1 MIYYYSIGRSFA
13 PQDNAT
19 LAGRGDRQRKREPD
33 SSLFLCQTASG
44 IRFMRQQIAGT
55 TPIRLRSFHTA
66 SGMRSHVTS
75 IDRLHR
81 NQYRGFNTASG
92 MRSHV
97 TMMQVAKDIAV
108 EKFQYRKRYEVT
120 CDVTTP
126 RRENAKF
133 SRFNTASGMRS
144 HVTLCLGGRRNR
156 RLKSWFWKTSS
167 KPNM

>member
-1 MIYYYSIGRSFA
+1 MHG
-13 PQDNAT
+13 
-19 LAGRGDRQRKREPD
+19 
-33 SSLFLCQTASG
+33 SLFLCKTASG

-167 KPNM
+167 NPNMCSHFFGCHHIPIEYVMAQPSLI